1 MSHLGGAAGGGLY
14 LLNELIE
21 AHVVRAADVKHRP
34 LEAGFHQNEL
44 DDLSHI
50 PLGHEIDRVVA
61 AAEDRRLD
69 RFLNGVTDDA
79 GPELHERRGAHDR
92 PGEPAGSKGFLG
104 TMLHPGELHRV
115 AGRGATHRQQ
125 HEAIDARRLG
135 DSNQVAISF
144 EID

>member
-50 PLGHEIDRVVA
+50 PLAHEIDRVVA

-69 RFLNGVTDDA
+69 RFLNGFTDDA
-79 GPELHERRGAHDR
+79 GPELPEPHPCTAR
-92 PGEPAGSKGFLG
+92 PTTPPTS
-104 TMLHPGELHRV
+104 
-115 AGRGATHRQQ
+115 
-125 HEAIDARRLG
+125 
-135 DSNQVAISF
+135 
-144 EID
+144 